1 MDYKCDIC
9 GFIYDENKEAVK
21 FEDLPADW
29 VCPICGTGKNSFSEV
44 KYASYYFYT
53 LFLQSPVSKNSFI
66 FSHVSNAILFR
77 ASFVKNA

>member
-29 VCPICGTGKNSFSEV
+29 VCPICGTGKNSLSEV
-44 KYASYYFYT
+44 K
-53 LFLQSPVSKNSFI
+53 
-66 FSHVSNAILFR
+66 
-77 ASFVKNA
+77 

>member
-21 FEDLPADW
+21 FEYLPADG

-44 KYASYYFYT
+44 K
-53 LFLQSPVSKNSFI
+53 
-66 FSHVSNAILFR
+66 
-77 ASFVKNA
+77 

>member
-29 VCPICGTGKNSFSEV
+29 VCPISSTSKNSFSEV
-44 KYASYYFYT
+44 K
-53 LFLQSPVSKNSFI
+53 
-66 FSHVSNAILFR
+66 
-77 ASFVKNA
+77 